1 MSQAT
6 IKPDRSPVPT
16 AAPVS
21 SFHPVTF
28 AVPDR
33 IADLQLRVSAP
44 ATGRDLPVLL
54 FPHGFGASDF
64 IASMRGYGPLVD
76 VSRRPWLGTLSPG
89 ARPGRRW
96 RTILN
101 PSARS
106 RAGRPTPPIAKLE
119 ALRGS
124 AMQTGEC

>member
-1 MSQAT
+1 MMEGPTPEVHLRLSCNRGSQT
-6 IKPDRSPVPT
+6 HEPGDDQTRSRSPVPT

-33 IADLQLRVSAP
+33 IAKLQLQVSAP
-44 ATGRDLPVLL
+44 ATGRDLPDLL

-76 VSRRPWLGTLSPG
+76 VHAAHGFGPYPWDTARQALSDDPDPFGKVESR
-89 ARPGRRW
+89 
-96 RTILN
+96 
-101 PSARS
+101 
-106 RAGRPTPPIAKLE
+106 
-119 ALRGS
+119 
-124 AMQTGEC
+124 